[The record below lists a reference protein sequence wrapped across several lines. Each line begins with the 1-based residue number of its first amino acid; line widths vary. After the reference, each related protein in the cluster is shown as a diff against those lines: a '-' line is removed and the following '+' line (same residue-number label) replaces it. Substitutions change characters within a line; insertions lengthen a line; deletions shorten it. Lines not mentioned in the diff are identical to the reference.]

1 MTESRTQAALAI
13 AACGGVVGYAAYYVF
28 PRPCMP
34 TGGFIPVDLNLSGN
48 NIFQA
53 GDGHMI
59 AVFILDILACIMFL
73 SAAANVARR
82 AM

>member
-1 MTESRTQAALAI
+1 M
-13 AACGGVVGYAAYYVF
+13 GYAAYYVF

-34 TGGFIPVDLNLSGN
+34 TAGFIPIDLNLSSN
-48 NIFQA
+48 NIFGA
-53 GDGHMI
+53 KDGHMI
-59 AVFILDILACIMFL
+59 AVFVLDILAAIMFL